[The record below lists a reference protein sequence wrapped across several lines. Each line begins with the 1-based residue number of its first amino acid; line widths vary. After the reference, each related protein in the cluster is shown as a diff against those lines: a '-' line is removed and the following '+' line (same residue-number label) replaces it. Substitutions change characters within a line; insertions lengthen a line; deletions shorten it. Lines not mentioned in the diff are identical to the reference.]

1 MAADR
6 RIRWIRLTPRARREL
21 LVSDPPE
28 WLRRMSEQV
37 KAHVPFDP
45 EAETGVLVW
54 VPRRK
59 VS

>member
-1 MAADR
+1 MGADR
-6 RIRWIRLTPRARREL
+6 RVRWIRLTP
-21 LVSDPPE
+21 
-28 WLRRMSEQV
+28 

-45 EAETGVLVW
+45 EVETGVLVW